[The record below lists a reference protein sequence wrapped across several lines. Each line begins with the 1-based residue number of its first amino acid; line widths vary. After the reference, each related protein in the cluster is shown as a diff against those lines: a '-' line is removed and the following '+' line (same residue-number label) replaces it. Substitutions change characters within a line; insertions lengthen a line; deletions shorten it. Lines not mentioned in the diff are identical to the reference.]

1 MNRIK
6 YILELNSIKPDGDIT
21 APLAV
26 TAEKKRK
33 SVKKRAKALPVI
45 AVLLSSAAVF
55 TALFLIIRAARKN
68 TPEPDGTSAVS
79 TTEAP
84 APGPVE
90 RLPEWLSADLLY
102 DDEYDDE
109 YGKFRK
115 TALNT
120 HVSPDGTVTSS
131 RFLPEY
137 MDDVF
142 EQTVLTLRADA
153 KRFFE
158 VPDSPDAGITETDAG
173 RYGEE
178 KLYIIGSARY
188 GTFEYLLTLK
198 VTDNGTI
205 RLADDHRIVA
215 QAQKRG
221 SVLFR
226 TDVLM
231 SASAKIYKIRVENTE
246 YVIYREWDVALCECE
261 LAVSALSSVPAP
273 KLESIRFQLRLD
285 DGRIIPVTFKAKT
298 NNMTAVITPTGGA
311 PTPEFISFAPER
323 TFEDRATVTDII
335 NYTGVQWFAPVFR
348 YKADNDDIIAGVA
361 IVYGSSDDKTGY
373 PRNGIGDSSYVSRSY
388 YMYTGSEQIGL
399 YYNPASSAPRFSA
412 ASGIP
417 FLLCARMNGGKI
429 LSTFALPA
437 GQFRSFTDYGVSVIE
452 PDEKMWFSLQIIINY
467 QLEQPYFYSLYSF
480 YGTPDAEP
488 QYTYPPLSELL
499 GLRAPY
505 VSAAYDGGKYPY
517 IKELLTTGVIKTE
530 DVTYG
535 KTKLHQ
541 TTLKAYEQ
549 RDYYIT
555 DINGLLCGVC
565 DDTSWIMSNSGS
577 APDGTLCVLSDDS
590 GTMIYAGDMPRPVGV
605 TGRYAFEALDNGI
618 YIGEF
623 SGDIENSYTVFYIK
637 EITDDGAVTVYYPS
651 IVYNDPS
658 LLYNGRRTYVSP
670 DGAIICNDPYGRAV
684 IRESYEPASPMEYTL
699 ERDESTGFVILRAA
713 ENDEPRPE
721 IPHSEE
727 TLAVRRLP

>member
-68 TPEPDGTSAVS
+68 TPEPDVTSAVS

-90 RLPEWLSADLLY
+90 RLPEWFSADLLY
-102 DDEYDDE
+102 EDEYE
-109 YGKFRK
+109 KFRK

-153 KRFFE
+153 KRFSAPSAPSDGE
-158 VPDSPDAGITETDAG
+158 IAETDSG
-173 RYGEE
+173 VYGEE

-188 GTFEYLLTLK
+188 GTFEYLLTLR
-198 VTDNGTI
+198 VTDNGTV

-215 QAQKRG
+215 QTPKPGTAVFNTE
-221 SVLFR
+221 VL
-226 TDVLM
+226 T
-231 SASAKIYKIRVENTE
+231 SAFAKVYKIRVENTNF
-246 YVIYREWDVALCECE
+246 VIYREWDVALAECE
-261 LAVSALSSVPAP
+261 IAVSLFSSRTSQ
-273 KLESIRFQLRLD
+273 LESIRCQLWHD
-285 DGRIIPVTFKAKT
+285 SGVVVPVTFKPKEYT
-298 NNMTAVITPTGGA
+298 MTAVTVPIGGT
-311 PTPEFISFAPER
+311 PTPEFISFAPEQ
-323 TFEDRATVTDII
+323 TFEDRALVTDII
-335 NYTGVQWFAPVFR
+335 NYTGMQWFTPVFK
-348 YKADNDDIIAGVA
+348 YKAGEDDIIAGVA
-361 IVYGSSDDKTGY
+361 IVYASSYDKGGY
-373 PRNGIGDSSYVSRSY
+373 PREGIGDSSVKLSY
-388 YMYTGSEQIGL
+388 YMYTGTEQLEL
-399 YYNPASSAPRFSA
+399 YYDPASSAPRFSA
-412 ASGIP
+412 AGGIP

-437 GQFRSFTDYGVSVIE
+437 GQFRSLTDYGISVIE
-452 PDEKMWFSLQIIINY
+452 PDEKMWYSLQIIINY
-467 QLEQPYFYSLYSF
+467 QLEQQYFYSLYRF
-480 YGTPDAEP
+480 YGMPDAEP

-623 SGDIENSYTVFYIK
+623 SGNIENSYTVSYIK

-651 IVYNDPS
+651 MEYNDPS

-670 DGAIICNDPYGRAV
+670 GGAIVCNDPYGRAV
-684 IRESYEPASPMEYTL
+684 IRESYEPASPTEYTL
-699 ERDESTGFVILRAA
+699 ERDGSTGFVILRAV

-721 IPHSEE
+721 FPYIEE
-727 TLAVRRLP
+727 TLAARRLP